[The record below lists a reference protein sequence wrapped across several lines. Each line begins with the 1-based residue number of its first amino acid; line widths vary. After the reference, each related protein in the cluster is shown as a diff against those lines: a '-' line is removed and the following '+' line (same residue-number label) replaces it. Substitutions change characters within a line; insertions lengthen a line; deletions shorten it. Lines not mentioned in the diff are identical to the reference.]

1 MSILPLRFKPA
12 REISIISYNNIRWT
26 LGQNVKQQASTAFFC
41 SFSEIPYCWKNRINS
56 ENDESSLM
64 KSLSLIWCWLRLS
77 SSIRSLINVAAK
89 KVGRNK
95 LGNLVFK
102 FLFIKY
108 LYYNK
113 TKGPQAAGM
122 PRSNCHYQICCFFLR
137 PSGPQCLTSL

>member
-1 MSILPLRFKPA
+1 MMRL
-12 REISIISYNNIRWT
+12 
-26 LGQNVKQQASTAFFC
+26 VM
-41 SFSEIPYCWKNRINS
+41 
-56 ENDESSLM
+56 M
-64 KSLSLIWCWLRLS
+64 KSLYYVLTAFKLVDKV
-77 SSIRSLINVAAK
+77 LINVAAK

-122 PRSNCHYQICCFFLR
+122 PRPDCRYQVCCFFLR